1 MHSLTQLLTLQ
12 LIITTTESEE
22 RGRDRDRGKKAG
34 KPIQNIITKQKSL
47 FTSLRYVM
55 LCICSYRIESLNIF
69 KYPNIEY
76 LDVAD
81 EVSHCPMMLV
91 TMGQMPLLDLI
102 THKDNNFR
110 RRAPARI
117 VIVIFSLSLLPCARS
132 GRFHS
137 STACNRSREVLSE
150 MSGTISD
157 GPSYLNYT
165 GGLV

>member
-1 MHSLTQLLTLQ
+1 
-12 LIITTTESEE
+12 
-22 RGRDRDRGKKAG
+22 
-34 KPIQNIITKQKSL
+34 
-47 FTSLRYVM
+47 
-55 LCICSYRIESLNIF
+55 
-69 KYPNIEY
+69 
-76 LDVAD
+76 
-81 EVSHCPMMLV
+81 MMLV
-91 TMGQMPLLDLI
+91 TMGQVPLLDLI

-117 VIVIFSLSLLPCARS
+117 VIVILSMFLLPGARS

-165 GGLV
+165 GELV

>member
-1 MHSLTQLLTLQ
+1 
-12 LIITTTESEE
+12 
-22 RGRDRDRGKKAG
+22 
-34 KPIQNIITKQKSL
+34 
-47 FTSLRYVM
+47 
-55 LCICSYRIESLNIF
+55 
-69 KYPNIEY
+69 
-76 LDVAD
+76 
-81 EVSHCPMMLV
+81 MMLV
-91 TMGQMPLLDLI
+91 TMGQVPLLDLI

-117 VIVIFSLSLLPCARS
+117 VIVILLSMFLLPCARS

-165 GGLV
+165 GELV